1 MGQIKAH
8 GSGVLL
14 LNVPHVGL
22 IDLEVDL
29 APPRVQNDRVRLDH
43 LALCTS

>member
-8 GSGVLL
+8 GDGVLL
-14 LNVPHVGL
+14 LDVPHVGL

-29 APPRVQNDRVRLDH
+29 APPRVQNNRVCLDH
-43 LALCTS
+43 LTLRT